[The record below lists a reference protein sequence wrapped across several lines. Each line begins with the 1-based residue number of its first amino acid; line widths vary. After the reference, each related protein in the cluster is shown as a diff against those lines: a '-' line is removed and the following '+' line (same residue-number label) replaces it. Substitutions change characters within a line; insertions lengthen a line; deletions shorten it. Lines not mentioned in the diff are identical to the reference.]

1 MLQVTDLIFDYSDKL
16 LLQNVNFSVKPGT
29 VLHIQGKNG
38 VGKTTLLKLLAGLLQ
53 PIKGHITG
61 AGQSCYVGHQNG
73 VNLSLTPDEHM
84 RFDLGVQDKAILDKA
99 LTRLNLKNARDT
111 PCGLLSAGQKRRV
124 GLLRLLIMEAK
135 LWLLDEPLV
144 GLDTAGMDILGDLIK
159 AHLKQAGMVILTAH
173 QVLPFDLNARVL
185 KELVL

>member
-84 RFDLGVQDKAILDKA
+84 RFDFVY
-99 LTRLNLKNARDT
+99 
-111 PCGLLSAGQKRRV
+111 GLPGYIANSLLCTIHV
-124 GLLRLLIMEAK
+124 GSI
-135 LWLLDEPLV
+135 
-144 GLDTAGMDILGDLIK
+144 
-159 AHLKQAGMVILTAH
+159 
-173 QVLPFDLNARVL
+173 
-185 KELVL
+185 